1 MVPIGSRATRSSK
14 PLYAPQKRRQCA
26 ARTAQSMRR
35 RQPQIPRRLPTCF
48 HAFARPVWIA
58 RGDLAPLSSRVRK
71 RAYIG
76 SRDRWID
83 DRSCRTS
90 TRRESWRPFPYRLSA
105 TGFDSAAIVV
115 AARRGARRGARSRYP
130 LRLLAAT
137 ERPSS
142 RLCLYSSITSLL
154 KLSAVAWT
162 RRNGRV
168 HDLLF
173 GGFVG
178 AHLFDDRALARDKD
192 AIRQRHDIHEA
203 LARERFEVTVELA
216 AAEARGSRSSG

>member
-115 AARRGARRGARSRYP
+115 SARRGARRGARSRYP

-137 ERPSS
+137 EWPSS

-154 KLSAVAWT
+154 KL
-162 RRNGRV
+162 
-168 HDLLF
+168 
-173 GGFVG
+173 
-178 AHLFDDRALARDKD
+178 RASSL
-192 AIRQRHDIHEA
+192 
-203 LARERFEVTVELA
+203 
-216 AAEARGSRSSG
+216 SRSGPFTWLVLVQRVPHQAAIGAGGLAGRSHPAFALSRQLRAILCIGVPLQ